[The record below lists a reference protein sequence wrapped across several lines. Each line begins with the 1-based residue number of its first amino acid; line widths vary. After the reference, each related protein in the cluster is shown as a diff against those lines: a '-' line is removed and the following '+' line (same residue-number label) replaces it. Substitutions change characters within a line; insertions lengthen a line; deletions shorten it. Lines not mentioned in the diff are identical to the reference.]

1 MLGKP
6 LVNLIMKESKLLRLS
21 FLCFGQIF
29 FPILIF
35 AQTILTGKVLD
46 PKQNPLQGI
55 SIKSQRLGISTQS
68 SSSGYFEINSEVND
82 SLTFSGIG
90 FKTESII
97 VTKFQNFIKIL
108 EPQDND
114 LEEVIV
120 VGYGTQKRVHLTGS
134 VSTISSKEIQNQPVS
149 NLTNVVGGRLPGVIS
164 TNPNGR
170 PGSGS
175 NLSIRGLS
183 TLNDNSPLIVVDGIV
198 RSDGF
203 SRVDPNDVES
213 ITILKDASASAVYG
227 ARAANGVFLI
237 TTKRGKSG
245 KPLIQFTGWVGYQNP
260 TNYPKL
266 MGPVDYATIRNQALL
281 NQGYDPKN
289 PSQSGLFYSEEQIAR
304 FSQNIGTVNWY
315 EESFKTNSPQTQQN
329 ITVNGGSDHVKYF
342 SSIGYFNQNGMY
354 DNLNYRR
361 YNFRSNVDARI
372 NKNFDIGLN
381 IEGRQEN
388 EKSPGY
394 DANTIFSHIIRVRP
408 VVPSYYPSG
417 RPFNN
422 AGEHPV
428 EEIYSSG
435 YYKTQYD
442 IFVGTLSFEH
452 KLPFI
457 TEGLSLKGLASAYR
471 QNQSG
476 KNFLTPYSM
485 YTENEEGEVTG
496 VKKVGGET
504 SLSQTVQ
511 KISNYTTNL
520 SLNYQR
526 AFENH
531 DVSGLLLFEQYS
543 SQGDLFS
550 AGRRDFISNIKDE
563 LFASGPENQTINGY
577 GLINDRR
584 RSLVGRITYA
594 YDSRYLFES
603 SFRYDGSYRF
613 APGKQ
618 YGVFPAFSAGWRVS
632 EESFFKSS
640 NIKNSINNLKLRF
653 SYGVIGNDR
662 VGAFQFSDN
671 YSIVTNQGP
680 IIDGVAEPFIQY
692 GVFPNQNI
700 TWEKQYNTNFGIE
713 TGLFN
718 NLISFEVDYFL
729 RTTKD
734 ILWSRV
740 RSIPETFG
748 RSLSNEN
755 YAEMKSSGIDF
766 SISHGKKLGDFRYD
780 VRIIGSYAKNK
791 VVKIDDPLNALDYQ
805 KQLNRTYGFRVGY
818 DALGIFQSQEEA
830 EKWFN
835 GTQFGQRSLAGDI
848 KYADVNGD
856 GVISNQDQKILSNF
870 NFTPRVMLGTNISLT
885 YQNLDLNLLIQ
896 GAAQRNVLI
905 NGTGRVMFQ
914 GGGSSNTFS
923 YLTDSWSEENKDA
936 KYPLAW
942 IDSRSINNRDSDV
955 WLKKASYAR
964 LKSIDLGY
972 SFNQEF
978 IKRLSLSNAKIFIS
992 GYNLFTISQI
1002 KEFDPEVESATGS
1015 YYPQQ
1020 RTVNFGV
1027 NLTF

>member
-1 MLGKP
+1 
-6 LVNLIMKESKLLRLS
+6 MKESKIIMLFLLIS
-21 FLCFGQIF
+21 WQTFI
-29 FPILIF
+29 PILIF

-46 PKQNPLQGI
+46 PNQKALR
-55 SIKSQRLGISTQS
+55 SITVKSQRLGISTQTS
-68 SSSGYFEINSEVND
+68 STGYFEINSELND

-90 FKTESII
+90 FKPETIL
-97 VTKFQNFIKIL
+97 VTKFQNIIQIL

-114 LEEVIV
+114 LEEVVV
-120 VGYGTQKRVHLTGS
+120 VGYGTQKRANLTGS
-134 VSTISSKEIQNQPVS
+134 VATITSKEIQNQPVS

-203 SRVDPNDVES
+203 SRVDPNDVAS
-213 ITILKDASASAVYG
+213 ITVLKDASASAVYG

-237 TTKRGKSG
+237 TTKRGQLG
-245 KPLIQFTGWVGYQNP
+245 KPVINYTGWLGFQNP

-266 MGPVDYATIRNQALL
+266 MNPVEYATVRNQALL

-289 PSQSGLFYSEEQIAR
+289 PSQSGLFYTEDQISK
-304 FSQNIGTVNWY
+304 FSQGIGTVNWY
-315 EESFKTNSPQTQQN
+315 EESFKKNSPQTQQN
-329 ITVNGGSDHVKYF
+329 ITINGGSEQIRYF
-342 SSIGYFNQNGMY
+342 SSVGYFNQKGMY

-361 YNFRSNVDARI
+361 YNFRSNVDAKI
-372 NKNFDIGLN
+372 NKNLDLGLN

-408 VVPSYYPSG
+408 VIPSYYPSG

-422 AGEHPV
+422 AGEHPI

-435 YYKTQYD
+435 YYKSQYD

-471 QNQSG
+471 QNQTN

-485 YTENEEGEVTG
+485 YTENEDGEVTG
-496 VKKVGGET
+496 VKQVGGET
-504 SLSQTVQ
+504 SLSQSAQ
-511 KISNYTTNL
+511 KISNYTTNI
-520 SLNYQR
+520 SLNYLR
-526 AFENH
+526 SFGKH
-531 DVSGLLLFEQYS
+531 DLSGLLLFEQLS
-543 SQGDLFS
+543 SQGDLLS
-550 AGRRDFISNIKDE
+550 ASRRDFISNIKDE
-563 LFASGPENQTINGY
+563 LFASGPENQTIDGY
-577 GLINDRR
+577 GFINDRR
-584 RSLVGRITYA
+584 RSLVGRINYA
-594 YDSRYLFES
+594 YNSKYLFES

-618 YGVFPAFSAGWRVS
+618 YGIFPALSAGWRLS
-632 EESFFKSS
+632 EEEFFKSS
-640 NIKNSINNLKLRF
+640 NLIKTINNLKLRF

-671 YSIVTNQGP
+671 YSIITNRGP
-680 IIDGVAEPFIQY
+680 IISGGPQPYIEY

-713 TGLFN
+713 SGLFN
-718 NLISFEVDYFL
+718 NLISFEFDYFI
-729 RTTKD
+729 RNTKD

-755 YAEMKSSGIDF
+755 YAEMKSSGFDF
-766 SISHGKKLGDFRYD
+766 TLSHGKQFDDFKYD
-780 VRIIGSYAKNK
+780 IRLIGSYAKNK
-791 VVKIDDPLNALDYQ
+791 VTQIDDPSNALDFQ
-805 KQLNRTYGFRVGY
+805 KQLGRTYGFRTGY
-818 DALGIFQSQEEA
+818 DALGLFQSQEEA
-830 EKWFN
+830 DGWFE
-835 GTQFGQRSLAGDI
+835 GTQFGQKSLAGDI
-848 KYADVNGD
+848 KYADVDGD
-856 GVISNQDQKILSNF
+856 GIISNQDQKILSDF
-870 NFTPRVMLGTNISLT
+870 NSTPRIMFGTNLSLS
-885 YQNLDLNLLIQ
+885 YKNFDLNLLIQ

-914 GGGSSNTFS
+914 GGGSSNTFA
-923 YLTDSWSEENKDA
+923 YLVDSWSKNNTGA
-936 KYPLAW
+936 QYPLAW
-942 IDSRSINNRDSDV
+942 VDSRSINNRDSNI
-955 WLKKASYAR
+955 WLKKAAYAR

-972 SFNQEF
+972 NFKNDLIQKIGLSQARLF
-978 IKRLSLSNAKIFIS
+978 IT
-992 GYNLFTISQI
+992 GYNLLTVSQI
-1002 KEFDPEVESATGS
+1002 KEFDPEVESANGN

-1020 RTVNFGV
+1020 RTVNFGM

>member
-1 MLGKP
+1 MKGSQLLKLS
-6 LVNLIMKESKLLRLS
+6 LV
-21 FLCFGQIF
+21 FGQLIF
-29 FPILIF
+29 PVFIF

-46 PKQNPLQGI
+46 PGKKPLQGV
-55 SIKSQRLGISTQS
+55 SIKSQKFGVTVQS
-68 SSSGYFEINSEVND
+68 SNLGDFEIKSELND
-82 SLTFSGIG
+82 SIVFSGIG
-90 FKTESII
+90 FKTETLR
-97 VTKFQNFIKIL
+97 VTQFQNIIQVL
-108 EPQDND
+108 EPQEND
-114 LEEVIV
+114 LEEVVV
-120 VGYGTQKRVHLTGS
+120 VGYGTQKRANLTGS
-134 VSTISSKEIQNQPVS
+134 VATISSKEIQNQPVS

-203 SRVDPNDVES
+203 SRVDPNDVAS
-213 ITILKDASASAVYG
+213 ITVLKDASAAAVYG

-237 TTKRGKSG
+237 TTKRGQIG
-245 KPLIQFTGWVGYQNP
+245 KPVINYTGWLGYQNP

-266 MGPVDYATIRNQALL
+266 MDPVEYAKVRNQALL

-289 PSQSGLFYSEEQIAR
+289 PSQSGLFYSDEQISK
-304 FSQNIGTVNWY
+304 FSQGIGTVDWY
-315 EESFKTNSPQTQQN
+315 EESFKKNSAQNQQN
-329 ITVNGGSDHVKYF
+329 ITINGGSEQIKYF
-342 SSIGYFNQNGMY
+342 SSVGYFNQNGMY

-361 YNFRSNVDARI
+361 YNFRSNVDTKI
-372 NKNFDIGLN
+372 NKNLDLGLN

-408 VVPSYYPSG
+408 VIPSYYPSG

-422 AGEHPV
+422 AGEHPI

-457 TEGLSLKGLASAYR
+457 TDGLSLKGLASAYR
-471 QNQSG
+471 QNQSS
-476 KNFLTPYSM
+476 KNFLIPYSM
-485 YTENEEGEVTG
+485 YTENENGEVTG
-496 VKKVGGET
+496 VKQVGGET
-504 SLSQTVQ
+504 SLSQSSQ
-511 KISNYTTNL
+511 KISNYTTNI

-526 AFENH
+526 TFDKH
-531 DVSGLLLFEQYS
+531 DLSGLMLFEQLS
-543 SQGDLFS
+543 SQGDLLS
-550 AGRRDFISNIKDE
+550 ASRRDFISNIKDE
-563 LFASGPENQTINGY
+563 FFASGPENQTIDGNGF
-577 GLINDRR
+577 INDRR
-584 RSLVGRITYA
+584 RSIVGRFNYA
-594 YDSRYLFES
+594 YDSKYLFES

-613 APGKQ
+613 ASGKQ
-618 YGVFPAFSAGWRVS
+618 YGLFPALSAGWRIS
-632 EESFFKSS
+632 EEEFFKSS
-640 NIKNSINNLKLRF
+640 NIINTINNLKLRF

-671 YSIVTNQGP
+671 YSIITNEGP
-680 IIDGVAEPFIQY
+680 IVEGVADPFIQY

-718 NLISFEVDYFL
+718 NLISFELDYFL

-740 RSIPETFG
+740 RSVPETFG

-755 YAEMKSSGIDF
+755 YAEMKSSGFDF
-766 SISHGKKLGDFRYD
+766 TLSHGKQFGEFKYNIRL
-780 VRIIGSYAKNK
+780 IGSYAKNK
-791 VVKIDDPLNALDYQ
+791 VIQIDDPLNALDYQ
-805 KQLNRTYGFRVGY
+805 KQLGRTYEFRVGY
-818 DALGIFQSQEEA
+818 DALGIFQSQAEA
-830 EKWFN
+830 DQWFE
-835 GTQFGQRSLAGDI
+835 GTQFGQKSLAGDI
-848 KYADVNGD
+848 KYADVDND
-856 GVISNQDQKILSNF
+856 GIISNQDQKILSNF
-870 NFTPRVMLGTNISLT
+870 NSTPRVMFGTNVSLS
-885 YQNLDLNLLIQ
+885 YNNFDLNFLIQ

-914 GGGSSNTFS
+914 GGGSSNTFA
-923 YLTDSWSEENKDA
+923 YLVDSWSENNKGA
-936 KYPLAW
+936 AYPLAW
-942 IDSRSINNRDSDV
+942 VDSRSVNNRDSNI
-955 WLKKASYAR
+955 WLKKAAYAR

-972 SFNQEF
+972 NFRNDLIQK
-978 IKRLSLSNAKIFIS
+978 IGLTNARLFVT
-992 GYNLFTISQI
+992 GYNLLTFSQI
-1002 KEFDPEVESATGS
+1002 KEFDPEVESANGN

-1020 RTVNFGV
+1020 RTINFGM